1 MLIQPLKPTSPKKR
15 HFFNICLDLLCDS
28 MLVDGEMTLQQHQE
42 TLCTGFNLLICIFG
56 HVYFTPEE
64 VNLCGPPLNE
74 LLMQPSY
81 QTLN

>member
-1 MLIQPLKPTSPKKR
+1 
-15 HFFNICLDLLCDS
+15 

-64 VNLCGPPLNE
+64 VNLCGQTLNE